1 MADDYFVCHLQSK
14 TSSLASSLSSS
25 TKGVG
30 GANGRSLLGKIGGGS
45 GLGTVELD
53 SVKISNQ
60 YEEEEEEEEEG
71 SSEFDSE
78 QGSSESVR
86 VYYSVGQS

>member
-14 TSSLASSLSSS
+14 TSSLTSSLSSS
-25 TKGVG
+25 TKVG

-60 YEEEEEEEEEG
+60 YEEEEEEEEG